1 MIAKIIYKNI
11 RFYWQKVALTI
22 GLVALLLFLVG
33 ASLLFVNKIKG
44 LADAPL
50 DSLQTEI
57 ILQKDSADK
66 QASAI
71 KTRGVIEPFNL
82 QSFAKR
88 ETLQELKSIK
98 EIKEVSTALVLWQ
111 FDIQNN
117 RTIVG
122 LNVSDPDVGLRKVE
136 HLLMPKGRF
145 FTNNNAQEVILERHF
160 AKLFGYKLNS
170 VYKISGQDY
179 KIVGIVD
186 FKEQSNLANAQV
198 FIPEQTALALIGK
211 EKLIVN
217 QVFVSLS
224 NASKLGNAQK
234 QIESVLPNFSVLT
247 KDRLLKN
254 LSSFN
259 SLVYQFGNYFVLA
272 IFAIVLF
279 LIYWILKMNRM
290 EFGNQTEI
298 LAMLG
303 WSKKQVR
310 TWIFLESVFIIIIAL
325 IASVILVV
333 IFALFILPNVEVGA
347 LLNQNFKL

>member
-1 MIAKIIYKNI
+1 M
-11 RFYWQKVALTI
+11 
-22 GLVALLLFLVG
+22 
-33 ASLLFVNKIKG
+33 
-44 LADAPL
+44 
-50 DSLQTEI
+50 
-57 ILQKDSADK
+57 
-66 QASAI
+66 
-71 KTRGVIEPFNL
+71 
-82 QSFAKR
+82 
-88 ETLQELKSIK
+88 
-98 EIKEVSTALVLWQ
+98 
-111 FDIQNN
+111 
-117 RTIVG
+117 
-122 LNVSDPDVGLRKVE
+122 
-136 HLLMPKGRF
+136 
-145 FTNNNAQEVILERHF
+145 
-160 AKLFGYKLNS
+160 
-170 VYKISGQDY
+170 
-179 KIVGIVD
+179 
-186 FKEQSNLANAQV
+186 

-303 WSKKQVR
+303 WPKREVR
-310 TWIFLESVFIIIIAL
+310 IWIFLESAFIFIVAFGVSSIFM
-325 IASVILVV
+325 S
-333 IFALFILPNVEVGA
+333 IFAVFILPNVEVGA

>member
-1 MIAKIIYKNI
+1 
-11 RFYWQKVALTI
+11 
-22 GLVALLLFLVG
+22 
-33 ASLLFVNKIKG
+33 LFVNKIKG

-57 ILQKDSADK
+57 ILQKDSANK
-66 QASAI
+66 EASAI

-88 ETLQELKSIK
+88 ETLQSLENIK
-98 EIKEVSTALVLWQ
+98 EIKEFSTALVLWQ

-122 LNVSDPDVGLRKVE
+122 LNINDPDVGLRKIE
-136 HLLMPKGRF
+136 NLLMPKGRF
-145 FTNNNAQEVILERHF
+145 FSSNNAQEVILERHF

-170 VYKISGQDY
+170 AYKINSEEY

-198 FIPEQTALALIGK
+198 FIPEQSALALIGK
-211 EKLIVN
+211 EKPVVN

-224 NASKLGNAQK
+224 NASKIGNAQK

-259 SLVYQFGNYFVLA
+259 SLVYQFGNYFVLV
-272 IFAIVLF
+272 IFVIALF

-303 WSKKQVR
+303 WPKCKVR
-310 TWIFLESVFIIIIAL
+310 KWVFLESAFIIIVAFSIS
-325 IASVILVV
+325 I
-333 IFALFILPNVEVGA
+333 IFMAFFAVFILPNIEVA
-347 LLNQNFKL
+347 SLLNQNFKL